1 MPEKPTHEALEKKI
15 QELEKN
21 AGVLQET
28 ESGVKYRLAF
38 EQLIAE
44 ISSELAGARNEDI
57 DSVINSG
64 LASIGAF
71 TMADRAYI
79 FQFKENTNKVD
90 NTYEWC
96 ADGIEPQIEILKDIS
111 IDEELPWFAEQ
122 IRHQQRFHVSD
133 VATLPPAARLEREHF
148 EAQGIQSLIVVPI
161 KTADRLIGFLGFD
174 AVKKSREWK
183 DDDIALL
190 RFFGQTLSN
199 VIERKRAESALR
211 QSEEKY
217 RLIAEN
223 MAEIITTLDMELN
236 FTYVSPSILKL
247 RGFTVEEAL
256 KQKIDQIMT
265 PESFQ
270 RLSEA
275 FAEELSLEQTGT
287 ADPDRARVMELDE
300 YKKDGSIIRVEN
312 TASFIRDG
320 EKKPVGILVIS
331 RDITERKKMETALK
345 QSEELFRLTI
355 QLSPI
360 GVGIVDSTGKLVDCN
375 DSLAKIVGYRREELL
390 NLNFADFTHKDD
402 LQQEW
407 QLINALWEN
416 KTTAYRM
423 EKRYIHKDGHTVLV
437 DVAASLI
444 KGESGELAYGFAFVQ
459 DITDRKRN
467 EEQLEKNL
475 KEKELLLSEIH
486 HRVKNNLQIVS
497 SLLNL
502 HSKQTKDQKAL
513 AVIEESRQRIQ
524 SMGLIHEQLYRSE
537 DFTSI
542 DMKKFILDLIRTQRT
557 MAISGKKGVEYE
569 VGIDNIFFEIDMAT
583 PVGLIINEIIT
594 NSLKYA
600 FPERDDGI
608 IGISLAALKN
618 DEYELL
624 IFDNGIGLSQEI
636 VPDTTKTFGLYL
648 VKMLVKAQLKG
659 SLEIDRTTGTR
670 FIIRFK
676 KSDYCKK
683 R

>member
-1 MPEKPTHEALEKKI
+1 MPEKPTYEALEKKI
-15 QELEKN
+15 QELEKT

-57 DSVINSG
+57 DSVIISG
-64 LASIGAF
+64 LSSIGAF

-96 ADGIEPQIEILKDIS
+96 ADGIAPQIEILKGIP
-111 IDEELPWFAEQ
+111 INEELPWFAEH
-122 IRHQQRFHVSD
+122 IRQQQLFHVPD
-133 VATLPPAARLEREHF
+133 VAALPPAARLEREHF
-148 EAQGIQSLIVVPI
+148 EAQDIQSLIVVPI

-174 AVKKSREWK
+174 AVNKGREWK
-183 DDDIALL
+183 DEDIALL

-199 VIERKRAESALR
+199 VIERQRAELALR

-223 MAEIITTLDMELN
+223 MAEIITALDLELN
-236 FTYVSPSILKL
+236 FTYVSPSILRL

-256 KQKIDQIMT
+256 EQKIDQIMT
-265 PESFQ
+265 SESFQ

-275 FAEELSLEQTGT
+275 FVEELSLEQTGT
-287 ADPDRARVMELDE
+287 ADPDRVRVMELDE

-331 RDITERKKMETALK
+331 RNITERKKMETALK

-416 KTTAYRM
+416 KTATYRM

-444 KGESGELAYGFAFVQ
+444 KGESGELEYGFAFVQ

-502 HSKQTKDQKAL
+502 QSRLIKDGEAL
-513 AVIEESRQRIQ
+513 AAIEESRQRIQ

-542 DMKKFILDLIRTQRT
+542 DMKEFILDLVRTQRA
-557 MAISGKKGVEYE
+557 MSIGGKKRVEYDIR
-569 VGIDNIFFEIDMAT
+569 IDNIFFEVDMAT

-624 IFDNGIGLSQEI
+624 IFDNGIGLPQEI

-648 VKMLVKAQLKG
+648 VKMLVEAQLKG

-676 KSDYCKK
+676 KSAYCKK